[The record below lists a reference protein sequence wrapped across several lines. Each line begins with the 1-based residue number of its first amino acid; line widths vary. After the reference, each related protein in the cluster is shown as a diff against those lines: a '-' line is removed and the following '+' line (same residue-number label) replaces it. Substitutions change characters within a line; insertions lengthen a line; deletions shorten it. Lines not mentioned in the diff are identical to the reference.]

1 MKKLWCFL
9 CMLSILPT
17 VAKSEISVAE
27 LRAVLEENP
36 EIIVDALTKYE
47 KRQQA
52 VAETEMQAIGKVY
65 LNQIN
70 DDTNLPYV
78 GPKDAKI
85 TLVEFFDYS
94 CGYCKKLS
102 PDIEQLIKNNPD
114 VKVVFKPLTFVSS
127 DSPYQAK
134 AGFAAHKQG
143 KFLQYYTKAMSSSH
157 ILKKDDVDQ
166 IAREINLDM
175 DKFKADINDIENDE
189 ILKGVSDL
197 TNKLKLKG
205 VPTLYINGTNLKNP
219 KYEDVQKAIDEL
231 LPPKL
236 KKTTEPEEIQK
247 TIDELLPQNLKKT
260 TEPEEI
266 QKADASEKLLEING
280 MQLLEHDFCNDE
292 FGLRAI
298 CGIIKNN
305 TDKEK
310 TYAQIEINIYDQ
322 DGSQIGSTMDN
333 INNLEPN
340 GKWKFQAVILE
351 DNVKSYKI
359 KDISSF

>member
-143 KFLQYYTKAMSSSH
+143 KFLQYYTKAMNSSH

-189 ILKGVSDL
+189 ILKGVSEL
-197 TNKLKLKG
+197 TNKLKIKG
-205 VPTLYINGTNLKNP
+205 VPTLFINGTNLKNP

-247 TIDELLPQNLKKT
+247 
-260 TEPEEI
+260 
-266 QKADASEKLLEING
+266 ADAFEKLLEING